1 MLRFCLTLLAGAAL
15 LSLPATDAFS
25 QSAQPASAARAP
37 TDTAVFAETPVIEG
51 PELSPNGK
59 LFAGKLAIRGE
70 QYFAIIPLDESKP
83 RLVAIG
89 DNDLNW
95 WHWVNDDWLVVGM
108 GRAVPVDD
116 SDWYVTR
123 AWSVNAAADKLIMLS
138 PKDAAQDADDVLWTA
153 RDGSPR
159 VLLSYQ
165 TSIYT
170 NMAGFWPRID
180 EVDVSTGKRK
190 LKLGGREGVFEWFAD
205 GAGTVRMG
213 IGRSLDGRT
222 ANVFYRDRDRE
233 NFRTID
239 RKRKDG
245 DELTVPALFLKEP
258 GKALMF
264 DDDDDGFGALW
275 ELDLATLTRGK
286 QLFAS
291 KGYDIG
297 GLIADETGFGYL
309 GIRTAEER
317 PDTHWFDPDMKALEA
332 EVAGMVK
339 GGRTRIVSLSSDR
352 GLSIVKVGGPD
363 APGAY
368 FLFNRAEKSMRAL
381 GYVSSTL
388 KLKRMHPVRTIRYK
402 ARDGVEI
409 AAVLTQPAG
418 RKGKLPLIVMPHG
431 GPHARD
437 SEEWDWWAQF
447 LADRGYAVIQPN
459 YRGSSGYGTKFARL
473 GEGQWG
479 LAMQDDLNDAAKA
492 LAELGLADPA
502 RMCIVG
508 GSYGGYAAV
517 RAAQRDGKLYRC
529 AVSFA
534 GVANLN
540 SMLSY
545 NSRFLGGGARR
556 DWLRKQAPDLKNVS
570 PVNFPDDFSIPVLL
584 VHGAKDRVVP
594 VRQSRS
600 LAKAL
605 KGAGKDVT
613 YIEQPLGD
621 HHFSRGADR
630 LEFLKALEAFLAKHN
645 PA

>member
-1 MLRFCLTLLAGAAL
+1 MLRLALALLAGAL
-15 LSLPATDAFS
+15 PLLPATAALA
-25 QSAQPASAARAP
+25 QTTQPATAKRAP
-37 TDTAVFAETPVIEG
+37 TSVEVFAETPVIEG
-51 PELSPNGK
+51 PQISPNGK
-59 LFAGKLAIRGE
+59 LFAGKLAVRGE
-70 QYFAIIPLDESKP
+70 QYFVIMPLDGSP
-83 RLVAIG
+83 LRLVGIG

-95 WHWVNDDWLVVGM
+95 WKWVNDDWLVVGL
-108 GRAVPVDD
+108 GRAVPVDGD
-116 SDWYVTR
+116 EWYVSR
-123 AWSVNAAADKLIMLS
+123 AYSVSAKADKLIMIS
-138 PKDAAQDADDVLWTA
+138 PKEAAQDADGVLWTA

-170 NMAGFWPRID
+170 NFAGFWPRID

-190 LKLGGREGVFEWFAD
+190 LALAGREGVFEWFAD
-205 GAGTVRMG
+205 GDGTIRMG

-222 ANVFYRDRDRE
+222 ANVLYRDRNKE
-233 NFRTID
+233 SFRTID
-239 RKRKDG
+239 RKRKTG

-264 DDDDDGFGALW
+264 DDDEEGFGALW
-275 ELDLATLTRGK
+275 ELDIATLTRGK
-286 QLFAS
+286 QVFAT

-297 GLIADETGFGYL
+297 GLITDETGFGYL
-309 GIRTAEER
+309 GVATEEEQ
-317 PDTHWFDPDMKALEA
+317 PGTHWFDPDLKALEA

-339 GGRTRIVSLSSDR
+339 GGRTRIVSFSRDR
-352 GLSIVKVGGPD
+352 SLSIVKIGGPD

-368 FLFNRAEKSMRAL
+368 FLFNRAEKSMQAL
-381 GYVSSTL
+381 GYVNSTL
-388 KLKRMHPVRTIRYK
+388 KLKRMHPVKTIRYK

-418 RKGKLPLIVMPHG
+418 AKGKLPLIVMPHG
-431 GPHARD
+431 GPYARD

-459 YRGSSGYGTKFARL
+459 YRGSSGYGTKFTRL

-492 LAELGLADPA
+492 LIDQGIADPA

-508 GSYGGYAAV
+508 GSYGGYAAL
-517 RAAQRDGKLYRC
+517 RAAQRDGKMYRC

-534 GVANLN
+534 GVADLN

-545 NSRFLGGGARR
+545 NSRFLGSGARR
-556 DWLRKQAPDLKNVS
+556 DWMRKQAPDLKSVS
-570 PVNFPDDFSIPVLL
+570 PVNFPESFSIPLL
-584 VHGAKDRVVP
+584 IVHGEKDRVVP

-600 LAKAL
+600 MVRAL
-605 KGAGKDVT
+605 KGAKKDVT